1 MSFITKPT
9 LYVIKNVETGRYWG
23 GWMRRFITS
32 AKMAVKIER
41 DDFTLTE
48 LIRRGFHVELEEYN
62 AE

>member
-1 MSFITKPT
+1 MLKPT
-9 LYVIKNVETGRYWG
+9 LYVIKNVENGKYWG
-23 GWMRRFITS
+23 GWMRRFIKS
-32 AKMAVKIER
+32 PKMAVKIER